1 MTLRGPHKCVC
12 VREVLDEPKRLLGNH
27 NNNTTK
33 NFRTLSKP
41 SWTTDKGTD
50 TTVSNQGT
58 DTKSMPFVCWLGRCC
73 ADRRDSV
80 CHAIL
85 WRNFQMGKPFE
96 RFQSE
101 ERVQPERTSFKIE
114 SILRLFLFSDGTVEQ
129 FESAYRSGRTKKQ
142 IRKAPPLCSG
152 SPVLRPI

>member
-12 VREVLDEPKRLLGNH
+12 VREVLNEPKRLLGNH

-33 NFRTLSKP
+33 NFRTLNKP
-41 SWTTDKGTD
+41 SWTTDKGTV
-50 TTVSNQGT
+50 TTVSRQGT
-58 DTKSMPFVCWLGRCC
+58 DTKSMPSVCWLGRCC

-85 WRNFQMGKPFE
+85 WRNFQMGKPLE

-101 ERVQPERTSFKIE
+101 ERVQPERTSSKME
-114 SILRLFLFSDGTVEQ
+114 SILRLILLSDGTVEQ